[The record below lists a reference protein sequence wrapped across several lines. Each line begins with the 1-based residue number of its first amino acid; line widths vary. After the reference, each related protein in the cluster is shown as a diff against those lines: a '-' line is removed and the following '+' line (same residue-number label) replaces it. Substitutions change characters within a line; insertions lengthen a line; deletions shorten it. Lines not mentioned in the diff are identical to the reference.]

1 MVPYFIALQAQIE
14 VRAGDPDAAR
24 LLLEAAQAGIERT
37 KERWFA
43 AEILRLQ
50 GEVLLQLGE
59 DKAGDS
65 RDRLLDAL
73 ATARAQGARF
83 WELRAAL
90 SLVRADCTAPGAREQ
105 LALIYSGFTE
115 GLTLPDLQAAQT
127 LATTKEGLR
136 AAN

>member
-14 VRAGDPDAAR
+14 VRAGNHGAAL

-37 KERWFA
+37 EERWFA

-65 RDRLLDAL
+65 RDRLLEAL

-90 SLVRADCTAPGAREQ
+90 SLVRADCHDPGAREQ

-115 GLTLPDLQAAQT
+115 GLKLPDLQAAQT
-127 LATTKEGLR
+127 LATTKEGLG